1 MAKIL
6 IVDDSSFARMRISHM
21 LQEGGH
27 NTVEAA
33 DGREGVAMAQQE
45 RPDCILTDLLMP
57 EMDGIS
63 LLLALRELGSTLP
76 IIVLTADIQESKRKQ
91 CQELGAAGFLPKP
104 PQNKVLLSLVE
115 KVLAERVD
123 KV

>member
-1 MAKIL
+1 
-6 IVDDSSFARMRISHM
+6 M

-27 NTVEAA
+27 ETVEAA
-33 DGREGVAMAQQE
+33 DGRAGLVRAQQE

-57 EMDGIS
+57 EMDGIT
-63 LLLALRELGSTLP
+63 LLAALRELGSTLP

-104 PQNKVLLSLVE
+104 PQSKVLLALVE
-115 KVLAERVD
+115 KVLADRVD